1 MFSPL
6 DGVRILD
13 LSRLVP
19 GAAVTHWFA
28 DMGAD
33 VVKVEEPPVG
43 DYIREV
49 FPHADGISL
58 QHLTLDRNKRSVA
71 LSLSDPQGVAVLHAM
86 VADADAI
93 VESSRPGTMQRR
105 SADYETLT
113 AVNPRLV
120 YLSYTGYGQNSRY
133 SHLPSHGSNLAAF
146 AAVNPIDRRE
156 DGVIV
161 HGPVRY
167 GRYRASMELAALQAS
182 YILLAALF
190 EARASGRGRYLDM
203 SLVHTLMAGDYAA
216 MTDFAN
222 NGGLYWQDL
231 PQPTPKYAYYEAGD
245 GGVLLVCAIE
255 RRFWTSFCEVID
267 RPDLA
272 DRGNWSAGQMDFGG
286 EDVELYE
293 EVQRTIRERTQ
304 AQWLDLL
311 IPKGIPCSPVNS
323 IGDALADPD
332 LGGRL
337 FTDRVTLPGGRQ
349 VTLMAPPVQVEGEAF
364 TSRPAPSMGRDTEDV
379 LRDFSVPGD
388 LVSAARESGA
398 LPSASDGI

>member
-1 MFSPL
+1 
-6 DGVRILD
+6 LD

-19 GAAVTHWFA
+19 GAAVTHSFA
-28 DMGAD
+28 DLGAD

-58 QHLTLDRNKRSVA
+58 QHLTLDRNKRSIA
-71 LSLSDPQGVAVLHAM
+71 LSLSDPEGVAVLHAM
-86 VADADAI
+86 SATADAV
-93 VESSRPGTMQRR
+93 VESSRPGTMARR
-105 SADYETLT
+105 SADYETLSKI
-113 AVNPRLV
+113 NPRLV

-133 SHLPSHGSNLAAF
+133 AHLPSHGSNLAAF
-146 AAVNPIDRRE
+146 AAVNPIDRRS

-167 GRYRASMELAALQAS
+167 GRYRASMELAAQQAS
-182 YILLAALF
+182 YVLLATLF
-190 EARASGRGRYLDM
+190 QARASGRGQYLDM

-231 PQPTPKYAYYEAGD
+231 PQPTPKYAYYEASD
-245 GGVLLVCAIE
+245 GEVLLVCAIE
-255 RRFWTSFCEVID
+255 RRFWTSFCEVIE

-272 DRGNWSAGQMDFGG
+272 ERGDWSAGQMDFGG

-293 EVQRTIRERTQ
+293 EVQQTIRERTR
-304 AQWLDLL
+304 AEWLELL
-311 IPKGIPCSPVNS
+311 IPRAIPCSPVNS
-323 IGDALADPD
+323 IGDAIADPD

-337 FTDRVTLPGGRQ
+337 FTDRVTLPNGREL
-349 VTLMAPPVQVEGEAF
+349 TLMAPPVQVDGEAF
-364 TSRPAPSMGRDTEDV
+364 RSRASPSMGRDTTEV
-379 LRDFSVPGD
+379 LRDFAVPD
-388 LVSAARESGA
+388 DVIRAARESGS
-398 LPSASDGI
+398 LG